1 MDQLFLMGH
10 IENTRQNMEK
20 SNWKVF
26 VRTQSYL
33 KPYVIR
39 YVFFVLVSGL
49 GQFLTFSSVGVFLKE
64 IVLMVSSSTSDF
76 TIQKGILYLLAT
88 FCFTC
93 FMGFGIFN
101 IKKIE
106 QKIRVTLR
114 KEMLNGYIHSDE
126 KEVEKISD
134 TEVMNRMSMDLT
146 KMVDLVG
153 WIMAGSIYMPVISGF
168 LSVIY
173 LCHVDFRIAL
183 LCIFISVIEYYLL
196 RLFSKKRM
204 QAMQGITLS
213 KNEIVNFLNEEIDGA
228 KEVRTYGLLTKF
240 RELLDQKI
248 VKLNQY
254 VRRYNAMNA
263 TRLFVSMFYIECIE
277 EVVLLIV
284 GAYLSSIG
292 AIVFAN
298 IMIAIQ
304 LSDQINQMIVATSI
318 LKMFVDEYAIHEKR
332 VFEIIDLKPQIETR
346 KIDKDSVLR
355 MEQVCF
361 SYDKKEVL
369 HDISF
374 AIQKNQ
380 KIGIVG
386 ESGSGKSTIMKLLL
400 GLYKPSF
407 GTVSK
412 MQNLSISYMP
422 QDSSMFFTSVKN
434 NIALSSQG
442 SMKKIEESSLDAG
455 ANAFIEKKEDGYDH
469 MIQSGEEG
477 FSGGECQRISLARM
491 FYQDADVFVL
501 DEPTSALDVKTEKS
515 IQNIVDKIS
524 DKTIVV
530 VTHRLS
536 FVENFDRIFVVD
548 NGKIVEEGTHQQLL
562 DQQGVYASM
571 YRKGAVTVETAQKKR
586 KNS

>member
-1 MDQLFLMGH
+1 MDQLFLMEH
-10 IENTRQNMEK
+10 IRNTRQNMEK

-64 IVLMVSSSTSDF
+64 IVLMVSSNTSDF

-183 LCIFISVIEYYLL
+183 LCVFISVIEYYLL

-204 QAMQGITLS
+204 LTMQGITLS

-248 VKLNQY
+248 VKLNRF

-304 LSDQINQMIVATSI
+304 LSDQINQMIVATSV

-434 NIALSSQG
+434 NISLSSQG

-562 DQQGVYASM
+562 DQQGVYASV
-571 YRKGAVTVETAQKKR
+571 YRKQNG
-586 KNS
+586 S

>member
-1 MDQLFLMGH
+1 MDQLFLMEH
-10 IENTRQNMEK
+10 IRNTRQNMEK
-20 SNWKVF
+20 SSWKVF

-33 KPYVIR
+33 KPYVIS
-39 YVFFVLVSGL
+39 YIFFVLVSGL

-126 KEVEKISD
+126 KEVEMISD
-134 TEVMNRMSMDLT
+134 AEVMNRMSMDLT

-183 LCIFISVIEYYLL
+183 LCVFISVIEYYLL

-204 QAMQGITLS
+204 LTMQGITLS

-248 VKLNQY
+248 VKLNRF

-332 VFEIIDLKPQIETR
+332 VFEVIDLKPQIETR
-346 KIDKDSVLR
+346 KIDEDSVLR

-434 NIALSSQG
+434 NISLSSQG

-455 ANAFIEKKEDGYDH
+455 AKAFIDKKEDGYDYV
-469 MIQSGEEG
+469 IQSGEEG

-491 FYQDADVFVL
+491 FYQNADIFVL

-548 NGKIVEEGTHQQLL
+548 NGRIVEEGTHQQLL

-571 YRKGAVTVETAQKKR
+571 YRKQNG
-586 KNS
+586 S

>member
-1 MDQLFLMGH
+1 MDQLFLMEH
-10 IENTRQNMEK
+10 IRNTRQNMEK
-20 SNWKVF
+20 SSWKVF

-33 KPYVIR
+33 KPYVIS
-39 YVFFVLVSGL
+39 YIFFVLVSGL

-173 LCHVDFRIAL
+173 LCHVDFWIAF

-204 QAMQGITLS
+204 LAMQGITLS

-240 RELLDQKI
+240 RELIDQKI

-434 NIALSSQG
+434 NISLSSQG

-469 MIQSGEEG
+469 MIQSGKEG

-515 IQNIVDKIS
+515 IQNIVDKIF

-548 NGKIVEEGTHQQLL
+548 NGRIVEEGTHQQLL
-562 DQQGVYASM
+562 NQQGVYASM
-571 YRKGAVTVETAQKKR
+571 YRKQNG
-586 KNS
+586 S

>member
-1 MDQLFLMGH
+1 MDQLFLMER
-10 IENTRQNMEK
+10 IENTRQTMEK

-33 KPYVIR
+33 KPYVVP

-76 TIQKGILYLLAT
+76 TIQKGILNLFAT

-93 FMGFGIFN
+93 FMGFGILN

-134 TEVMNRMSMDLT
+134 AEVMNRMSMDLT

-183 LCIFISVIEYYLL
+183 LCVFISVIEYYLL

-204 QAMQGITLS
+204 LTMQGITLS

-304 LSDQINQMIVATSI
+304 LSDQINQMIVASSV

-455 ANAFIEKKEDGYDH
+455 ANAFIEKKEDEYDYV
-469 MIQSGEEG
+469 IQSGEEG

-562 DQQGVYASM
+562 GQQGVYASM
-571 YRKGAVTVETAQKKR
+571 YRKQNG
-586 KNS
+586 S

>member
-1 MDQLFLMGH
+1 
-10 IENTRQNMEK
+10 MEK

-183 LCIFISVIEYYLL
+183 LCVFISVIEYYLL

-204 QAMQGITLS
+204 LAMQGITLS

-304 LSDQINQMIVATSI
+304 LSDQINQMIVATSV

-434 NIALSSQG
+434 NISLSSQG

-571 YRKGAVTVETAQKKR
+571 YRKQNG
-586 KNS
+586 S

>member
-1 MDQLFLMGH
+1 
-10 IENTRQNMEK
+10 MEK
-20 SNWKVF
+20 SSWKVF

-33 KPYVIR
+33 KPYVIS
-39 YVFFVLVSGL
+39 YIFFVLVSGL

-114 KEMLNGYIHSDE
+114 NEMLNGYIHSDE

-173 LCHVDFRIAL
+173 LFHIDFRIAF
-183 LCIFISVIEYYLL
+183 LCVFISVIEYYLL

-204 QAMQGITLS
+204 LTMQGITLS

-263 TRLFVSMFYIECIE
+263 MRLFVSMFYIECIE

-304 LSDQINQMIVATSI
+304 LSDQINQMIVASSV
-318 LKMFVDEYAIHEKR
+318 LKMFVDEYAVYEKR

-361 SYDKKEVL
+361 SYDKKEIL

-455 ANAFIEKKEDGYDH
+455 AKAFIEKKEDGYDH
-469 MIQSGEEG
+469 TIQSGEEG

-491 FYQDADVFVL
+491 FYQNADIFVL

-548 NGKIVEEGTHQQLL
+548 NGRIVEEGTHQQLL

-571 YRKGAVTVETAQKKR
+571 YRKQNG
-586 KNS
+586 S

>member
-1 MDQLFLMGH
+1 
-10 IENTRQNMEK
+10 MEK

-33 KPYVIR
+33 KPYVIS
-39 YVFFVLVSGL
+39 YIFFVLVSGL

-173 LCHVDFRIAL
+173 LCHVDFRIAF

-204 QAMQGITLS
+204 LAMQGITLS

-240 RELLDQKI
+240 RELIDQKI

-434 NIALSSQG
+434 NISLSSQG

-469 MIQSGEEG
+469 MIQSGKEG

-571 YRKGAVTVETAQKKR
+571 YRKQNG
-586 KNS
+586 S

>member
-1 MDQLFLMGH
+1 
-10 IENTRQNMEK
+10 MEK

-173 LCHVDFRIAL
+173 LCHVDFRIAF

-204 QAMQGITLS
+204 LAMQGITLS

-240 RELLDQKI
+240 RELIDQKI

-434 NIALSSQG
+434 NISLSSQG

-455 ANAFIEKKEDGYDH
+455 AKVFIEKEEDGYDH

-491 FYQDADVFVL
+491 FYQNADVFVL

-536 FVENFDRIFVVD
+536 FVENFDRIFVVND
-548 NGKIVEEGTHQQLL
+548 GKIVEEGTHQQLL
-562 DQQGVYASM
+562 NQQGVYASM
-571 YRKGAVTVETAQKKR
+571 YRKQNG
-586 KNS
+586 S

>member
-1 MDQLFLMGH
+1 MDQLFSMEH
-10 IENTRQNMEK
+10 IWNTRQNMEK

-64 IVLMVSSSTSDF
+64 IVLMVSSNTSDF

-134 TEVMNRMSMDLT
+134 AEVMNRMSMDLT

-183 LCIFISVIEYYLL
+183 LCVFISVIEYYLL

-204 QAMQGITLS
+204 MTMQGITLS
-213 KNEIVNFLNEEIDGA
+213 KNEIVNFLNEEIDGE

-318 LKMFVDEYAIHEKR
+318 LKMFVDEYAVYEKR

-434 NIALSSQG
+434 NISLSSQG

-455 ANAFIEKKEDGYDH
+455 AKVFIEKEEDGYDH

-491 FYQDADVFVL
+491 FYQNADVFVL

-536 FVENFDRIFVVD
+536 FVENFDRIFVVND
-548 NGKIVEEGTHQQLL
+548 GKIVEEGTHQQLL
-562 DQQGVYASM
+562 NQQGVYASM
-571 YRKGAVTVETAQKKR
+571 YRKQNG
-586 KNS
+586 S

>member
-1 MDQLFLMGH
+1 MDQLFLMEH
-10 IENTRQNMEK
+10 IRNTRQNMEK

-64 IVLMVSSSTSDF
+64 IVLMVSSNTSDF

-183 LCIFISVIEYYLL
+183 LCVFISVIEYYLL

-204 QAMQGITLS
+204 LTMQGITLS

-248 VKLNQY
+248 VKLNRF

-304 LSDQINQMIVATSI
+304 LSDQINQMIVATSV

-562 DQQGVYASM
+562 DQQGVYASV
-571 YRKGAVTVETAQKKR
+571 YRKQNG
-586 KNS
+586 S

>member
-1 MDQLFLMGH
+1 
-10 IENTRQNMEK
+10 MEK

-33 KPYVIR
+33 KPYVVP

-64 IVLMVSSSTSDF
+64 IVLMVSLNTSDF

-173 LCHVDFRIAL
+173 LCHVDFRIAF

-204 QAMQGITLS
+204 LTMQGITLS

-304 LSDQINQMIVATSI
+304 LSDQINQMIVATSV

-434 NIALSSQG
+434 NISLSSQG

-571 YRKGAVTVETAQKKR
+571 YRKQNG
-586 KNS
+586 S

>member
-1 MDQLFLMGH
+1 
-10 IENTRQNMEK
+10 MEK

-93 FMGFGIFN
+93 LMGFGIFN

-134 TEVMNRMSMDLT
+134 AEVMNRMSMDLT

-173 LCHVDFRIAL
+173 LCHVDFRIAF

-204 QAMQGITLS
+204 LTMQGITLS
-213 KNEIVNFLNEEIDGA
+213 KNEIVNFLNEEINGA

-304 LSDQINQMIVATSI
+304 LSDQINQMIVATSV

-434 NIALSSQG
+434 NISLSSQG

-455 ANAFIEKKEDGYDH
+455 AKAFIEKKEDGYDH

-491 FYQDADVFVL
+491 FYQDVDVFVL

-536 FVENFDRIFVVD
+536 FVENFDRIFVVND
-548 NGKIVEEGTHQQLL
+548 GKIVEEGTHQQLL
-562 DQQGVYASM
+562 NQQGVYASM
-571 YRKGAVTVETAQKKR
+571 YRKQNG
-586 KNS
+586 S

>member
-1 MDQLFLMGH
+1 
-10 IENTRQNMEK
+10 MEK

-173 LCHVDFRIAL
+173 LCHVDFRIAF

-204 QAMQGITLS
+204 LTMQGITLS

-248 VKLNQY
+248 VKLNRF

-304 LSDQINQMIVATSI
+304 LSDQINQMIVATSV

-361 SYDKKEVL
+361 SYEKKEVL

-400 GLYKPSF
+400 GLYKPSY

-434 NIALSSQG
+434 NISLSSQG

-455 ANAFIEKKEDGYDH
+455 AKAFIDKKEDGYDH

-477 FSGGECQRISLARM
+477 YSGGECQRISLARL

-571 YRKGAVTVETAQKKR
+571 YRKQNG
-586 KNS
+586 S

>member
-1 MDQLFLMGH
+1 MDQLFLMEH
-10 IENTRQNMEK
+10 IRNTRQNMEK

-64 IVLMVSSSTSDF
+64 IVLMVSSNTSDF

-114 KEMLNGYIHSDE
+114 KEMLNGYILSDE

-134 TEVMNRMSMDLT
+134 TEVMNRMSMDLI

-173 LCHVDFRIAL
+173 LCHVDFRIAF

-204 QAMQGITLS
+204 LAMQGITLS

-248 VKLNQY
+248 VKLNRF

-304 LSDQINQMIVATSI
+304 LSDQINQMIVATSV

-346 KIDKDSVLR
+346 KIDKDSALR

-434 NIALSSQG
+434 NISLSSQG

-469 MIQSGEEG
+469 MIQSGKEG

-571 YRKGAVTVETAQKKR
+571 YRKQNG
-586 KNS
+586 S

>member
-1 MDQLFLMGH
+1 
-10 IENTRQNMEK
+10 MEK

-134 TEVMNRMSMDLT
+134 AEVMNRMSMDLI

-173 LCHVDFRIAL
+173 LCHVDFRIAF

-204 QAMQGITLS
+204 LAMQGITLS

-240 RELLDQKI
+240 RELIDQKI

-434 NIALSSQG
+434 NISLSSQG
-442 SMKKIEESSLDAG
+442 SMKKIEESSFDAG
-455 ANAFIEKKEDGYDH
+455 AKAFIDKKEDGYDH

-477 FSGGECQRISLARM
+477 YSGGECQRISLARL

-571 YRKGAVTVETAQKKR
+571 YRKQNG
-586 KNS
+586 S

>member
-1 MDQLFLMGH
+1 
-10 IENTRQNMEK
+10 MEK

-173 LCHVDFRIAL
+173 LCHVDFRIAF

-204 QAMQGITLS
+204 LAMQGITLS

-304 LSDQINQMIVATSI
+304 LSDQINQMIVATSV
-318 LKMFVDEYAIHEKR
+318 LKMFVDEYAVYEKR

-434 NIALSSQG
+434 NISLSFQG
-442 SMKKIEESSLDAG
+442 SMQKIEESSLDAG
-455 ANAFIEKKEDGYDH
+455 ANVFIDKKEDGYDH

-501 DEPTSALDVKTEKS
+501 DEPTSSLDTKTEKS
-515 IQNIVDKIS
+515 IQNIIDKIS
-524 DKTIVV
+524 DKTIIV

-536 FVENFDRIFVVD
+536 FVENFDRIFVMND
-548 NGKIVEEGTHQQLL
+548 GKIVEEGTHQQLL

-571 YRKGAVTVETAQKKR
+571 YRKQNG
-586 KNS
+586 S

>member
-1 MDQLFLMGH
+1 MDQLFLMEH
-10 IENTRQNMEK
+10 IRNTRQNMEK
-20 SNWKVF
+20 SSWKVF

-49 GQFLTFSSVGVFLKE
+49 GQFLTFSSVGVFLEE

-183 LCIFISVIEYYLL
+183 LCVFISVIEYYLL

-204 QAMQGITLS
+204 LTMQGITLS

-248 VKLNQY
+248 VKLNRF

-304 LSDQINQMIVATSI
+304 LSDQINQMIVASSV

-374 AIQKNQ
+374 TIQKNQ

-434 NIALSSQG
+434 NISLSSQG

-455 ANAFIEKKEDGYDH
+455 AKAFIDKKEDGYDYV
-469 MIQSGEEG
+469 IQSGEEG

-491 FYQDADVFVL
+491 FYRDADVFVL

-515 IQNIVDKIS
+515 IQNIVDKIF
-524 DKTIVV
+524 DKTIIV

-536 FVENFDRIFVVD
+536 FVENFDKIFVVSD
-548 NGKIVEEGTHQQLL
+548 GKIVEEGTHQQLL
-562 DQQGVYASM
+562 NQQGVYASM
-571 YRKGAVTVETAQKKR
+571 YRKQNG
-586 KNS
+586 S

>member
-26 VRTQSYL
+26 ARTQSYL

-153 WIMAGSIYMPVISGF
+153 WIMVGSIYMPVISGF

-173 LCHVDFRIAL
+173 LCHVDFRIAF
-183 LCIFISVIEYYLL
+183 LCVFISVIEYYLL

-204 QAMQGITLS
+204 LTMQGITLS

-304 LSDQINQMIVATSI
+304 LSDQINQMIVATSV

-346 KIDKDSVLR
+346 KIDEDSVLR

-434 NIALSSQG
+434 NISLSSQG

-491 FYQDADVFVL
+491 FYQNADAFVL

-562 DQQGVYASM
+562 NQQGVYASM
-571 YRKGAVTVETAQKKR
+571 YRKQNG
-586 KNS
+586 S

>member
-1 MDQLFLMGH
+1 
-10 IENTRQNMEK
+10 MEK

-134 TEVMNRMSMDLT
+134 AEVMNRMSMDLI

-173 LCHVDFRIAL
+173 LCHVDFRIAF

-204 QAMQGITLS
+204 LAMQGITLS

-240 RELLDQKI
+240 RELIDQKI

-304 LSDQINQMIVATSI
+304 LSDQINQMIVATSV

-434 NIALSSQG
+434 NISLSSQG

-562 DQQGVYASM
+562 DQQGVYASV
-571 YRKGAVTVETAQKKR
+571 YRKQNG
-586 KNS
+586 S

>member
-1 MDQLFLMGH
+1 MDQLFLMEH
-10 IENTRQNMEK
+10 IRNTRQNMEK

-228 KEVRTYGLLTKF
+228 KEVRIYGLLTKF

-304 LSDQINQMIVATSI
+304 LSDQINQMIVATSV

-571 YRKGAVTVETAQKKR
+571 YRKQNG
-586 KNS
+586 S

>member
-1 MDQLFLMGH
+1 
-10 IENTRQNMEK
+10 MEK
-20 SNWKVF
+20 SSWKVF

-49 GQFLTFSSVGVFLKE
+49 GQFLTFSSVGVFLEE

-183 LCIFISVIEYYLL
+183 LCVFISVIEYYLL

-204 QAMQGITLS
+204 LTMQGITLS

-248 VKLNQY
+248 VKLNRF

-304 LSDQINQMIVATSI
+304 LSDQINQMIVASSV

-374 AIQKNQ
+374 TIQKNQ

-434 NIALSSQG
+434 NISLSSQG

-455 ANAFIEKKEDGYDH
+455 AKAFIDKKEDGYDYV
-469 MIQSGEEG
+469 IQSGEEG

-491 FYQDADVFVL
+491 FYRDADVFVL

-515 IQNIVDKIS
+515 IQNIVDKIF
-524 DKTIVV
+524 DKTIIV

-536 FVENFDRIFVVD
+536 FVENFDKIFVVSD
-548 NGKIVEEGTHQQLL
+548 GKIVEEGTHQQLL
-562 DQQGVYASM
+562 NQQGVYASM
-571 YRKGAVTVETAQKKR
+571 YRKQNG
-586 KNS
+586 S

>member
-1 MDQLFLMGH
+1 MDQLFLMEH
-10 IENTRQNMEK
+10 IRNTRQNMEK

-64 IVLMVSSSTSDF
+64 IVLMVSSNTSDF

-134 TEVMNRMSMDLT
+134 AEVMNRMSMDLI

-173 LCHVDFRIAL
+173 LCHVDFRIAF

-196 RLFSKKRM
+196 KLFSKKRM
-204 QAMQGITLS
+204 LAMQGITLS

-240 RELLDQKI
+240 RELIDQKI

-455 ANAFIEKKEDGYDH
+455 AKAFIEKKEDGYDH
-469 MIQSGEEG
+469 TIQSGEEG

-491 FYQDADVFVL
+491 FYQNADIFVL

-571 YRKGAVTVETAQKKR
+571 YRKQNG
-586 KNS
+586 S

>member
-1 MDQLFLMGH
+1 
-10 IENTRQNMEK
+10 MEK

-64 IVLMVSSSTSDF
+64 IVLMVSSNTSDF

-134 TEVMNRMSMDLT
+134 AEVMNRMSMDLI

-173 LCHVDFRIAL
+173 LCHVDFRIAF

-204 QAMQGITLS
+204 LAMQGITLS

-240 RELLDQKI
+240 RELIDQKI

-318 LKMFVDEYAIHEKR
+318 LKMFVDEYAVYEKR

-455 ANAFIEKKEDGYDH
+455 AKAFIEKKEDGYDH
-469 MIQSGEEG
+469 TIQSGEEG

-491 FYQDADVFVL
+491 FYQNADIFVL

-571 YRKGAVTVETAQKKR
+571 YRKQNG
-586 KNS
+586 S

>member
-1 MDQLFLMGH
+1 MDQLFSMEH
-10 IENTRQNMEK
+10 IWNTRRNMEK

-33 KPYVIR
+33 KPYVIP

-64 IVLMVSSSTSDF
+64 IVLMVSSNTSDF

-228 KEVRTYGLLTKF
+228 KEVRIYGLLTKF

-455 ANAFIEKKEDGYDH
+455 ANAFIGKKEDGYDH

-491 FYQDADVFVL
+491 FYQDADAFVL

-571 YRKGAVTVETAQKKR
+571 YRKQNG
-586 KNS
+586 S

>member
-1 MDQLFLMGH
+1 MDQLFLMEH
-10 IENTRQNMEK
+10 IRNTRQNMEK

-33 KPYVIR
+33 KPYVIS

-173 LCHVDFRIAL
+173 LCHVDFRIAF
-183 LCIFISVIEYYLL
+183 LCVFISVIEYYLL

-204 QAMQGITLS
+204 LTMQGITLS

-228 KEVRTYGLLTKF
+228 KEVRTYVLLTKF

-284 GAYLSSIG
+284 GSYLSSIG

-304 LSDQINQMIVATSI
+304 LSDQINQMIVATSV

-374 AIQKNQ
+374 AIQKDQ

-434 NIALSSQG
+434 NISLSSQG

-455 ANAFIEKKEDGYDH
+455 AKAFIDKKEDGYDH

-491 FYQDADVFVL
+491 FYQNADIFVL

-548 NGKIVEEGTHQQLL
+548 NGRIVEEGTHQQLL

-571 YRKGAVTVETAQKKR
+571 YRKQNG
-586 KNS
+586 S

>member
-1 MDQLFLMGH
+1 MDQLFLMER
-10 IENTRQNMEK
+10 IENTRQTMEK

-33 KPYVIR
+33 KPYVVP

-64 IVLMVSSSTSDF
+64 IVLMVSLNTSDF

-173 LCHVDFRIAL
+173 LCHVDFRIAF
-183 LCIFISVIEYYLL
+183 LCVFISVIEYYLL

-204 QAMQGITLS
+204 LTMQGITLS
-213 KNEIVNFLNEEIDGA
+213 KNEIANFLNEEIDGA

-248 VKLNQY
+248 VKLNRF

-304 LSDQINQMIVATSI
+304 LSDQINQMIVASSV

-332 VFEIIDLKPQIETR
+332 VFEIVDLKPQIETR

-434 NIALSSQG
+434 NISLSSQG

-455 ANAFIEKKEDGYDH
+455 AKAFIDKKEDGYDYV
-469 MIQSGEEG
+469 IQSGEEG
-477 FSGGECQRISLARM
+477 FSGGECQRISLARL

-536 FVENFDRIFVVD
+536 FVENFDRIFVVN
-548 NGKIVEEGTHQQLL
+548 NGEIVEEGTHQQLL

-571 YRKGAVTVETAQKKR
+571 YRKQNG
-586 KNS
+586 S

>member
-1 MDQLFLMGH
+1 MDQLFLMEH
-10 IENTRQNMEK
+10 IRNTRQNMEK

-33 KPYVIR
+33 KPYVIS
-39 YVFFVLVSGL
+39 YIFFVLVSGL

-173 LCHVDFRIAL
+173 LCHIDFRIAF
-183 LCIFISVIEYYLL
+183 LCVFISVIEYYLL

-204 QAMQGITLS
+204 LTMQGITLS

-318 LKMFVDEYAIHEKR
+318 LKMFVDEYAVYEKR

-455 ANAFIEKKEDGYDH
+455 AKAFIEKKEDGYDH
-469 MIQSGEEG
+469 TIQSGEEG

-491 FYQDADVFVL
+491 FYQNADVFVL

-548 NGKIVEEGTHQQLL
+548 NGRIVEVGTHQQLL

-571 YRKGAVTVETAQKKR
+571 YRKQNG
-586 KNS
+586 S

>member
-1 MDQLFLMGH
+1 
-10 IENTRQNMEK
+10 MEK

-64 IVLMVSSSTSDF
+64 IVLMVSSNTSDF

-134 TEVMNRMSMDLT
+134 AEVMNRMSMDLI

-173 LCHVDFRIAL
+173 LCHVDFRIAF

-204 QAMQGITLS
+204 LAMQGITLS

-240 RELLDQKI
+240 RELIDQKI

-304 LSDQINQMIVATSI
+304 LSDQINQMIVATSV

-455 ANAFIEKKEDGYDH
+455 AKAFIEKEEDGYDH

-491 FYQDADVFVL
+491 FYQNADVFVL
-501 DEPTSALDVKTEKS
+501 DEPTAALDVKTEKS

-571 YRKGAVTVETAQKKR
+571 YRKQNG
-586 KNS
+586 S

>member
-1 MDQLFLMGH
+1 MDQLFLMER
-10 IENTRQNMEK
+10 IENTRQTMEK

-33 KPYVIR
+33 KPYVVP
-39 YVFFVLVSGL
+39 YVFFVFVSGL

-168 LSVIY
+168 LSMIY
-173 LCHVDFRIAL
+173 LCHVDFWIAF
-183 LCIFISVIEYYLL
+183 LCVFISVIEYYML

-204 QAMQGITLS
+204 QSMQGITLS

-248 VKLNQY
+248 VKLNRF

-304 LSDQINQMIVATSI
+304 LSDQINQMIVATSV

-434 NIALSSQG
+434 NISLSSQG

-455 ANAFIEKKEDGYDH
+455 AKAFIEKKEDGYDH
-469 MIQSGEEG
+469 TIQSGEEG

-571 YRKGAVTVETAQKKR
+571 YRKQNG
-586 KNS
+586 S

>member
-1 MDQLFLMGH
+1 MDQLFLMER
-10 IENTRQNMEK
+10 IENTRQTMEK

-33 KPYVIR
+33 KPYVVP

-76 TIQKGILYLLAT
+76 TIQKGILYLFAT

-93 FMGFGIFN
+93 FMGFGILN

-173 LCHVDFRIAL
+173 LCHVDFWIAF
-183 LCIFISVIEYYLL
+183 LCVFISVIEYYLL

-240 RELLDQKI
+240 QELLEKKI

-254 VRRYNAMNA
+254 VRHYNAMNA

-277 EVVLLIV
+277 EVVLLMA

-318 LKMFVDEYAIHEKR
+318 LKMFVDEYAVYEKR
-332 VFEIIDLKPQIETR
+332 VFEIVDLKPQIETR
-346 KIDKDSVLR
+346 KIDEDSVLR

-374 AIQKNQ
+374 AIQKIR
-380 KIGIVG
+380 KLELLEKVAV
-386 ESGSGKSTIMKLLL
+386 ES
-400 GLYKPSF
+400 
-407 GTVSK
+407 
-412 MQNLSISYMP
+412 
-422 QDSSMFFTSVKN
+422 
-434 NIALSSQG
+434 
-442 SMKKIEESSLDAG
+442 
-455 ANAFIEKKEDGYDH
+455 
-469 MIQSGEEG
+469 
-477 FSGGECQRISLARM
+477 QRL
-491 FYQDADVFVL
+491 
-501 DEPTSALDVKTEKS
+501 
-515 IQNIVDKIS
+515 
-524 DKTIVV
+524 
-530 VTHRLS
+530 
-536 FVENFDRIFVVD
+536 
-548 NGKIVEEGTHQQLL
+548 
-562 DQQGVYASM
+562 
-571 YRKGAVTVETAQKKR
+571 
-586 KNS
+586 

>member
-1 MDQLFLMGH
+1 MDQLFLMER
-10 IENTRQNMEK
+10 IENTRQTMEK

-33 KPYVIR
+33 KPYVVP

-64 IVLMVSSSTSDF
+64 IVLMVSLNTSDF

-173 LCHVDFRIAL
+173 LCHVDFRIAF

-204 QAMQGITLS
+204 LTMQGITLS

-304 LSDQINQMIVATSI
+304 LSDQINQMIVATSV

-434 NIALSSQG
+434 NISLSSQG

-571 YRKGAVTVETAQKKR
+571 YRKQNG
-586 KNS
+586 S

>member
-1 MDQLFLMGH
+1 MDQLFLMEH
-10 IENTRQNMEK
+10 IRNTRQNMEK

-64 IVLMVSSSTSDF
+64 IVLMVSSNTSDF

-204 QAMQGITLS
+204 LAMQGITLS

-434 NIALSSQG
+434 NISLSSQG

-562 DQQGVYASM
+562 DQQGVYASV
-571 YRKGAVTVETAQKKR
+571 YRKQNG
-586 KNS
+586 S

>member
-1 MDQLFLMGH
+1 MDQLFLMEH
-10 IENTRQNMEK
+10 IRNTRQNMEK

-33 KPYVIR
+33 KPYVIS
-39 YVFFVLVSGL
+39 YIFFVLVSGL

-183 LCIFISVIEYYLL
+183 LCVFISVIEYYLL

-204 QAMQGITLS
+204 LTMQGITLS
-213 KNEIVNFLNEEIDGA
+213 KNEIVNFLNEEIDGT

-248 VKLNQY
+248 VKLNRF

-304 LSDQINQMIVATSI
+304 LSDQINQMIVATSV

-442 SMKKIEESSLDAG
+442 SMKKIEEFSLDAG
-455 ANAFIEKKEDGYDH
+455 AKAFIEKKEDGYDH
-469 MIQSGEEG
+469 TIQSGEEG

-491 FYQDADVFVL
+491 FYQNADIFVL

-548 NGKIVEEGTHQQLL
+548 NGRIVEEGTHQQLL

-571 YRKGAVTVETAQKKR
+571 YRKQNG
-586 KNS
+586 S

>member
-1 MDQLFLMGH
+1 MDQLFLMEH
-10 IENTRQNMEK
+10 IRNTRQNMEK
-20 SNWKVF
+20 SSWKVF

-33 KPYVIR
+33 KPYVIS
-39 YVFFVLVSGL
+39 YIFFVLVSGL

-173 LCHVDFRIAL
+173 LCHVDFRIAF

-204 QAMQGITLS
+204 LTMQGITLS

-248 VKLNQY
+248 VKLNRF

-304 LSDQINQMIVATSI
+304 LSDQINQMIVATSV

-361 SYDKKEVL
+361 SYEKKEVL

-400 GLYKPSF
+400 GLYKPSY

-434 NIALSSQG
+434 NISLSSQG

-455 ANAFIEKKEDGYDH
+455 AKAFIDKKEDGYDH

-477 FSGGECQRISLARM
+477 YSGGECQRISLARL

-571 YRKGAVTVETAQKKR
+571 YRKQNG
-586 KNS
+586 S

>member
-1 MDQLFLMGH
+1 
-10 IENTRQNMEK
+10 MEK

-33 KPYVIR
+33 KPYVIP

-64 IVLMVSSSTSDF
+64 IVLMVSSNTSDF

-126 KEVEKISD
+126 KEVEMISD

-228 KEVRTYGLLTKF
+228 KEVRIYGLLTKF

-434 NIALSSQG
+434 NISLSSQG

-571 YRKGAVTVETAQKKR
+571 YRKQNG
-586 KNS
+586 S

>member
-1 MDQLFLMGH
+1 MDQLFLMEH
-10 IENTRQNMEK
+10 IRNTRQNMEK

-64 IVLMVSSSTSDF
+64 IVLMVSSNTSDF

-134 TEVMNRMSMDLT
+134 AEVMNRMSMDLI

-173 LCHVDFRIAL
+173 LCHVDFRIAF

-204 QAMQGITLS
+204 LAMQGITLS

-240 RELLDQKI
+240 RELIDQKI

-304 LSDQINQMIVATSI
+304 LSDQINQMIVATSV

-434 NIALSSQG
+434 NISLSSQG

-562 DQQGVYASM
+562 DQQGVYASV
-571 YRKGAVTVETAQKKR
+571 YRKQNG
-586 KNS
+586 S

>member
-1 MDQLFLMGH
+1 M
-10 IENTRQNMEK
+10 K
-20 SNWKVF
+20 
-26 VRTQSYL
+26 
-33 KPYVIR
+33 
-39 YVFFVLVSGL
+39 
-49 GQFLTFSSVGVFLKE
+49 
-64 IVLMVSSSTSDF
+64 
-76 TIQKGILYLLAT
+76 
-88 FCFTC
+88 
-93 FMGFGIFN
+93 
-101 IKKIE
+101 
-106 QKIRVTLR
+106 
-114 KEMLNGYIHSDE
+114 
-126 KEVEKISD
+126 
-134 TEVMNRMSMDLT
+134 
-146 KMVDLVG
+146 
-153 WIMAGSIYMPVISGF
+153 
-168 LSVIY
+168 
-173 LCHVDFRIAL
+173 
-183 LCIFISVIEYYLL
+183 
-196 RLFSKKRM
+196 
-204 QAMQGITLS
+204 GITLS

-240 RELLDQKI
+240 QELLEKKI

-254 VRRYNAMNA
+254 VRHYNAMNA

-277 EVVLLIV
+277 EVVLLMA

-304 LSDQINQMIVATSI
+304 LSDQINQMIVATSV
-318 LKMFVDEYAIHEKR
+318 LKMFVDEYAVYEKR
-332 VFEIIDLKPQIETR
+332 VFEIVDLKPQIETR
-346 KIDKDSVLR
+346 KIDEDSVLR

-361 SYDKKEVL
+361 SYDEKEVL

-400 GLYKPSF
+400 GLYKPVS

-412 MQNLSISYMP
+412 MQNQSISYMP

-434 NIALSSQG
+434 NISLSFHG

-455 ANAFIEKKEDGYDH
+455 ANAFIDKKEDGYDH

-571 YRKGAVTVETAQKKR
+571 YKKQ
-586 KNS
+586 NGS

>member
-1 MDQLFLMGH
+1 MDQLFSMEH
-10 IENTRQNMEK
+10 IWNTRQNMEK

-33 KPYVIR
+33 KPYVIP

-64 IVLMVSSSTSDF
+64 IVLMVSSNTSDF

-134 TEVMNRMSMDLT
+134 AEVMNRMSMDLT

-183 LCIFISVIEYYLL
+183 LCVFISVIEYYLL

-204 QAMQGITLS
+204 LTMQGITLS

-304 LSDQINQMIVATSI
+304 LSDQINQMIVATSV

-332 VFEIIDLKPQIETR
+332 VFEVIDLKPQIETR

-434 NIALSSQG
+434 NISLSSQG

-455 ANAFIEKKEDGYDH
+455 AKAFIDKKEDGYDYV
-469 MIQSGEEG
+469 IQSGEEG

-491 FYQDADVFVL
+491 FYQNADIFVL

-562 DQQGVYASM
+562 EQQGVYASI
-571 YRKGAVTVETAQKKR
+571 YRKQNG
-586 KNS
+586 S